1 MQEEMMN
8 HLKAIRGKSAKMVFS
23 TDGAAAVEFALLL
36 PVMLIACMGLIDLG
50 MAVYEKMELTSA
62 ARSGAQVA
70 TIDSSNATAITAA
83 VQDGSNLS
91 PAVATS
97 VFCQCSDGSSLACT
111 DACDVD
117 LVKST
122 FVTVTATTTFTPITP
137 RIIPGFP
144 DTIDLSGEVTLRTN

>member
-1 MQEEMMN
+1 MGEEMMN
-8 HLKAIRGKSAKMVFS
+8 HLRAIRRKAAKTVSS

-36 PVMLIACMGLIDLG
+36 PVLLFACMGLIDLG
-50 MAVYEKMELTSA
+50 MAVFEKMELTSA

-70 TIDSSNATAITAA
+70 TIDSSDSAAITAA
-83 VQDGSNLS
+83 VEDATNLS
-91 PAVATS
+91 PSVATS
-97 VFCQCSDGSSLACT
+97 VFCQCSDGSSVAC
-111 DACDVD
+111 DEACDVD

-122 FVTVTATTTFTPITP
+122 YVTVTATTTFTPVTP